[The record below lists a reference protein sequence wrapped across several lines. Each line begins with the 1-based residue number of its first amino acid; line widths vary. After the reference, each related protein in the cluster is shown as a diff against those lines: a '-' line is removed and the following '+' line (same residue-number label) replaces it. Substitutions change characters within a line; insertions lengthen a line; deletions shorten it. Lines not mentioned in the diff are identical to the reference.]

1 MHYDSIIRL
10 RLYSYRYCFVLTGR
24 QEYNFAMG
32 YVLAF
37 VYVENI
43 ISRPKALQRMSVED
57 YQEMREVST

>member
-1 MHYDSIIRL
+1 
-10 RLYSYRYCFVLTGR
+10 
-24 QEYNFAMG
+24 MG